1 LTVLDAPLPA
11 RWGPS
16 QRLKNTVIYG
26 AIRAG
31 VAVLRL
37 WPRALVPALATVL
50 GRLAA
55 LLAVRERR
63 RADAQ
68 LAAAMPALAA
78 GDRRRIVRDM
88 FVHLARS
95 ALEMLH
101 LPAILE
107 DPDATLLTPEV
118 RQVWDEALAEGRGVV
133 AVTGHIGNWEL
144 VAQVL
149 ARAGYPVST
158 IAKPLYDPRLTR
170 WIDAERSA
178 FGLHVIWRGNSRGAR
193 DMLRVFRQ
201 GGILALLIDQDTR
214 VEGAFVP
221 FFGQPAHTSTA
232 PATLARRFGAPVVV
246 GWGHRRGD
254 RHCLHFERL
263 EYPVTEDAA
272 ADALELTARLSARLE
287 AAIREVPEQWV
298 WLHARWK
305 QHPPAAIR

>member
-1 LTVLDAPLPA
+1 LTVLDASLPA

-16 QRLKNTVIYG
+16 QRLKNTLIYG

-31 VAVLRL
+31 VGLLRL
-37 WPRALVPALATVL
+37 WPRVLVPVLAALL

-55 LLAVRERR
+55 AVAVRERR

-68 LAAAMPALAA
+68 LAAAMPELSGAA
-78 GDRRRIVRDM
+78 RRRIVRSM

-101 LPAILE
+101 LPAILA
-107 DPDATLLTPEV
+107 DPDAAPLTPEV
-118 RQVWDEALAEGRGVV
+118 RRVWDEALAEGRGVV

-178 FGLHVIWRGNSRGAR
+178 FGLHVIWRGSAGGAR

-221 FFGQPAHTSTA
+221 FFGRPTHTPTA
-232 PATLARRFGAPVVV
+232 PATLARRFGAPVIV
-246 GWGHRRGD
+246 GWGHRRDGQH
-254 RHCLHFERL
+254 RLHFERL
-263 EYPVTEDAA
+263 EYPVTDDEA
-272 ADALELTARLSARLE
+272 ADALALTARLSARLE

-305 QHPPAAIR
+305 QQPPT